1 MNKTK
6 FCVYYM
12 RKRKKGDENTFNNN
26 EISIIPDLTKN
37 GYNNND
43 AENTN
48 KKK

>member
-1 MNKTK
+1 
-6 FCVYYM
+6 M

-26 EISIIPDLTKN
+26 EISIIPDLIKN